1 MAAVFGLGD
10 PVPGVG
16 PYEQAAGDMHALQ
29 GAPVLQGIADGHA
42 EVALAD
48 AEQHGRLPIGGVG
61 DGALVAPDGAAC
73 PRRASVGH
81 FTAVDAVAG
90 APLSAEIDF
99 AGMADDALVAGG
111 GSFDPVGQM
120 SAVTRA
126 GRTEFRGI
134 DEG

>member
-16 PYEQAAGDMHALQ
+16 PYKEAAGDMHALQ
-29 GAPVLQGIADGHA
+29 GAPVLQGIADGHT

-73 PRRASVGH
+73 PRRTSIGH
-81 FTAVDAVAG
+81 FAAVDAVAG
-90 APLSAEIDF
+90 APLSGEDDF
-99 AGMADDALVAGG
+99 AGLADEAFVLGG
-111 GSFDPVGQM
+111 GGFDPVGQM
-120 SAVTRA
+120 TAVTRA
-126 GRTEFRGI
+126 RGA
-134 DEG
+134 